1 MYISVVLWALL
12 LPIHLPFLTIANRF
26 PSSTQNNAI
35 SADVEPDVGVDDIKF
50 AGFLQKCAEK
60 GIKPSCGT
68 SQALEANLSV
78 GTHNDTDIKD
88 ADTASKFATS
98 TVKVEPEV
106 MSGAVQANIAV
117 DTEDDNIVKN
127 LDIPSIIVTST
138 ADEPEVPSSSTQNEV
153 PRQVLQVTFNYH
165 VTDFL

>member
-1 MYISVVLWALL
+1 MCISSFLWAFL
-12 LPIHLPFLTIANRF
+12 LPIHLLFLTMANRF
-26 PSSTQNNAI
+26 LSSTQNNII
-35 SADVEPDVGVDDIKF
+35 SADVEPDVGVDDSKF

-68 SQALEANLSV
+68 SQALEANISV
-78 GTHNDTDIKD
+78 GTHDDIGIKD

-106 MSGAVQANIAV
+106 MSGAIQANTAF
-117 DTEDDNIVKN
+117 DTEDDDIVKN

-138 ADEPEVPSSSTQNEV
+138 ADEPEVPSSSTQTEV
-153 PRQVLQVTFNYH
+153 TRQVLQVTFNYH